1 MDQYD
6 NPPEEISALSPYTTD
21 AGRYL
26 RITVPL
32 PGVAEEQIR
41 IDLESTLCRIN
52 VSGCEKIQKTIP
64 IPKGT
69 RFVKKKFSDE
79 VLEILLEKPRI
90 NDDPSR

>member
-32 PGVAEEQIR
+32 PGVTEEQIR
-41 IDLESTLCRIN
+41 IDLESTLCRIT

-64 IPKGT
+64 IPEGA
-69 RFVKKKFSDE
+69 RFIKRKFSDE

-90 NDDPSR
+90 DDDPSR